1 MDADDDGER
10 YLRPLTRLQLDVTV
24 DTTLNKLNARL
35 PLVAITELLY
45 FLGVK
50 KWYACR
56 RVVF

>member
-1 MDADDDGER
+1 MDAEDDGEH
-10 YLRPLTRLQLDVTV
+10 YLRPLRRLQLDVTV
-24 DTTLNKLNARL
+24 DRTLNKLKARL

-56 RVVF
+56 SVLF